1 MISPHG
7 QAHNDRGRTRSQ
19 KAHKR
24 AVDRNLLRRRIKAVY
39 RTNKDAF
46 PDRADIVITVNDTGA
61 VPLLPLMLL
70 RLGC

>member
-1 MISPHG
+1 M
-7 QAHNDRGRTRSQ
+7 
-19 KAHKR
+19 
-24 AVDRNLLRRRIKAVY
+24 DRNLLRRRIKAVY